1 MGMHVADGGSSGDDP
16 LSDINTTPLIDVMLV
31 LLIMLIITIPIQLH
45 AVDLNLPRDQP
56 AKPEAPPEVVTVDI
70 RADGQVQWNGEVL
83 PDGSALE
90 ARLKNA
96 AAEAVAPEFHLRAD
110 GHAHYRAVASVMAAI
125 QRKGLRKVGLVGNEQ
140 FQ

>member
-1 MGMHVADGGSSGDDP
+1 MGMHVADGGSGGDEP
-16 LSDINTTPLIDVMLV
+16 LADINTTPLIDVMLV
-31 LLIMLIITIPIQLH
+31 LLIMMIITIPIQLH
-45 AVDLNLPRDQP
+45 SVDLNLPKAQP

-70 RADGQVQWNGEVL
+70 GATGQVLWNGEL
-83 PDGSALE
+83 LADAPALDV
-90 ARLKNA
+90 RLKAA
-96 AAEAVAPEFHLRAD
+96 AAESVAPEFHLRAN